1 MPLPQVRG
9 SLVQMPVRLFL
20 VCLSLVLWLGQPG
33 RAQNLVLNG
42 GFETGN
48 FSSWTQFGD
57 TGFSSVVATGENGIA
72 SPEGTR
78 HARFGPLTTGGIFQ
92 NIATTIGQTYQI
104 SYALHTGLSTG
115 TRRTF
120 RAQFGNPLALT
131 TLESLTNPALFGFT
145 LRTFTFVATTTTS
158 QIRFTFEND
167 PDWWRLDNVSV
178 KVPELNAQAA
188 QLPLMLVMLMLAIVL
203 ERRPRPA
210 PDP

>member
-1 MPLPQVRG
+1 M
-9 SLVQMPVRLFL
+9 SLRLFL
-20 VCLSLVLWLGQPG
+20 VWLSLALWLCQPA
-33 RAQNLVLNG
+33 RCQNLVLNG

-57 TGFSSVVATGENGIA
+57 TGFSSVVTAT

-78 HARFGPLTTGGIFQ
+78 HARMGPLSPGGIFQ
-92 NIATTIGQTYQI
+92 NIATTIGQKYDI
-104 SYALHTGLSTG
+104 SYRLSAGSSTG
-115 TRRTF
+115 SNRTF
-120 RAQFGNPLALT
+120 LAQFGNPLALT

-167 PDWWRLDNVSV
+167 PDYWRLDNVIV

-188 QLPLMLVMLMLAIVL
+188 QLPLVLVVLILLIVF
-203 ERRPRPA
+203 ERRPRRVPG
-210 PDP
+210 P